1 MHKKAWMAGGAA
13 VLLLAAGVGVALWPR
28 LGGAAKGDAPG
39 AKKEAVLEFADREI
53 VRPTLASLPV
63 VVEFS
68 GPLVAPQTAVLR
80 AKAPGT
86 LLSLAVAEGD
96 RVKAG
101 QVVGRIDA
109 AELDT
114 RLAERRAQVESAR
127 AQLVQ
132 AERSHASNQRL
143 SDQGFISPIA
153 LDASRSALDTARAQ
167 LRAAE
172 AALQTV
178 QVGGRETVLVA
189 PIAGIVHRRH
199 VLPGEKLAAEQQ
211 VLTLVDLAALELAGS
226 VATHEVSVLAPGMP
240 VAVRVE
246 GHGRDVTGT
255 LARIA
260 PAAEAGTR
268 SIGVTVALANPKES
282 FRAGQYA
289 VGRVVLADP
298 AQRLTLPAAA
308 VSGSPGAQ
316 QVWVLD
322 NGALLRRS
330 VTTGRRDE
338 REGRVEIVAGL
349 DARAQVLAAPYDN
362 LREGAKAVVVARS
375 APVASAL
382 APMASPGASAPVL
395 R

>member
-101 QVVGRIDA
+101 QVAGRIDA

-226 VATHEVSVLAPGMP
+226 VATHEVSLLAPGMP

>member
-1 MHKKAWMAGGAA
+1 MHKKAWMAGGAV
-13 VLLLAAGVGVALWPR
+13 VLLLAAGAGVALWPR
-28 LGGAAKGDAPG
+28 TGGAASGEAGG
-39 AKKEAVLEFADREI
+39 AKAPAVLEFSARE
-53 VRPTLASLPV
+53 VVQPALASVPI

-80 AKAPGT
+80 AKAAGT
-86 LLSLAVAEGD
+86 LLALTVAEGD

-101 QVVGRIDA
+101 QVVGRIDG

-127 AQLVQ
+127 AQLAQ
-132 AERSHASNQRL
+132 AERTHASNQRL

-153 LDASRSALDTARAQ
+153 LDGSRSALDTARAQ

-172 AALQTV
+172 ASLQTT
-178 QVGGRETVLVA
+178 QVAGRETVLLA
-189 PIAGIVHRRH
+189 PIAGIVHKRH
-199 VLPGEKLAAEQQ
+199 VLPGEKVASEQQ

-226 VATHEVSVLAPGMP
+226 VATHEVSLLEPGMP

-246 GHGRDVTGT
+246 GHARDVTGR

-260 PAAEAGTR
+260 PAAEPGTR
-268 SIGVTVALANPKES
+268 SIGVTVALPNPKES

-289 VGRVVLADP
+289 VGRVELADP
-298 AQRLTLPAAA
+298 ARRLTLPAGA
-308 VSGSPGAQ
+308 VAGSPGAQ
-316 QVWVLD
+316 QVWVID
-322 NGALLRRS
+322 GGALLRRA
-330 VTTGRRDE
+330 VTTGRRDD

-349 DARAQVLAAPYDN
+349 DARAQVLAGPYDN

-375 APVASAL
+375 APVASAS
-382 APMASPGASAPVL
+382 ASSPVV

>member
-178 QVGGRETVLVA
+178 QVGGRETVLIA

-226 VATHEVSVLAPGMP
+226 VATHEVSLLAPGMP